1 MFEKYACCF
10 DSFDEAFAAWVSRY
24 IVLYGFKSF
33 LRLPR
38 AKYKLDYMMKKDGF
52 LYVVIAGV

>member
-52 LYVVIAGV
+52 LYV